1 MGYIVQGMGVLLLDI
16 MTKLVAEL
24 QLREVDTIAL
34 WKNVFHL
41 TYVENTGIAFGMFKD
56 ARLLFIVI
64 SILVL
69 VILSMLYTKTTY
81 RTQWLKVGT
90 SLIFGGAIGNLME
103 RMAKGYVVD
112 FLDFRL
118 IHFPVFNIADIAV
131 CVGAVMLMVHFFIS
145 EGKEGTIKSEAGKD
159 DPVCVNEEQ

>member
-1 MGYIVQGMGVLLLDI
+1 MGYIILGIGVLLLDI

-24 QLREVDTIAL
+24 QLMKVDTIAL

-41 TYVENTGIAFGMFKD
+41 TYVENTGIAFGMFQN
-56 ARLLFIVI
+56 ARLLFITV

-69 VILSMLYTKTTY
+69 VILAALYTKTTN

-90 SLIFGGAIGNLME
+90 SLVFGGAIGNLVE
-103 RMAKGYVVD
+103 RLAKGYVVD

-118 IHFPVFNIADIAV
+118 IHFPVFNVADIAV
-131 CVGAVMLMVHFFIS
+131 CVGAVLLMIHFMIS
-145 EGKEGTIKSEAGKD
+145 EEKEKAGKD
-159 DPVCVNEEQ
+159 DPECVKEE